1 MTQYIAP
8 NMAMAM
14 QYSNQQGM
22 DPSNRYGSGILSLA
36 DGGFI
41 GGGSIQGQ
49 AMPGGRTGYGNPFKK
64 IYKAVTKPFIKV
76 AKKVVP
82 KELAGIMQIGA
93 PFAAGAGHPYMAAI
107 LSAAGQARGRGKI
120 NPLQTLLSTAP
131 GWTNEGMAGI
141 SGGRLGQTGAAG
153 GDSWLRTQMGKW
165 GPTKALEGQM
175 FGTPAVEIG
184 GPANMYGGPGTSGW
198 FGDKGITGAW
208 GGAKDLL
215 KKGGEM
221 ILFKD
226 SPTGGRE
233 LDKMALA
240 ALALGGMSYI
250 EAKKQFDLAGEDM
263 EDYGIFNEA
272 DYEATDWTGWA
283 EGTHLE
289 GAAKMAQGGLARL
302 GHAMGSAQFPP
313 QKRTG
318 LQWGSDKGE
327 GLGGEEGEADM
338 RYTGGFMPYGDKPKA
353 DDVPARLSKDEFVF
367 TDEAVAGAGQ
377 GDVNVG
383 AERLYNIMKQLEQT
397 GAQNMEGIF
406 NNPLSM

>member
-41 GGGSIQGQ
+41 GGGNIQGQ
-49 AMPGGRTGYGNPFKK
+49 PMPGGRTGYGNPFKK

-82 KELAGIMQIGA
+82 KELAGIMQVGA
-93 PFAAGAGHPYMAAI
+93 PFAAGAGHPWMAAL

-165 GPTKALEGQM
+165 GPTQALDEKM
-175 FGTPAVEIG
+175 FGTTFDA
-184 GPANMYGGPGTSGW
+184 
-198 FGDKGITGAW
+198 GDGLGITKGWLGEAGKPGAW

-240 ALALGGMSYI
+240 ALALGGMSYM
-250 EAKKQFDLAGEDM
+250 EAKKQFQLAGEDM
-263 EDYGIFNEA
+263 EDYGIFSEA

-289 GAAKMAQGGLARL
+289 GAAKMAQGGRARYANGGIHNARPGYL
-302 GHAMGSAQFPP
+302 
-313 QKRTG
+313 
-318 LQWGSDKGE
+318 WGSDKGE
-327 GLGGEEGEADM
+327 GLGGEEVEADM
-338 RYTGGFMPYGDKPKA
+338 RFTGGFMPYGEAPKA

-383 AERLYNIMKQLEQT
+383 AERLYNIMKQLEQQGSPGGT
-397 GAQNMEGIF
+397 GIGAIV
-406 NNPLSM
+406 